1 MLSKITD
8 LIFIGN
14 RLDVLNEDDLLKRGI
29 TAAFNVAWE
38 VDGSFERVR
47 YYKYPF
53 RDCLEDGE
61 VFKKLMED
69 MRSELKLNNRIV
81 VYCAEGIDR
90 SPTVVTC
97 YLIMSGMKRDE
108 AWRLVKG
115 KRPMAWYHGDW
126 IDKLVRVMRKRG

>member
-14 RLDVLNEDDLLKRGI
+14 RLDVLNEETLLKRGV
-29 TAAFNVAWE
+29 AAVFNVALE
-38 VDGSFERVR
+38 IDGSFERLR

-53 RDCLEDGE
+53 RDCLENKKI
-61 VFKKLMED
+61 FKKLMGY
-69 MRSELKLNNRIV
+69 MHSEVKLNNRIV

-97 YLIMSGMKRDE
+97 YLVMKGMRRDD
-108 AWRLVKG
+108 AWSLVKE
-115 KRPMAWYHGDW
+115 KRPMAWYHGYW
-126 IDKLVRVMRKRG
+126 IDKLVNMMDKRG